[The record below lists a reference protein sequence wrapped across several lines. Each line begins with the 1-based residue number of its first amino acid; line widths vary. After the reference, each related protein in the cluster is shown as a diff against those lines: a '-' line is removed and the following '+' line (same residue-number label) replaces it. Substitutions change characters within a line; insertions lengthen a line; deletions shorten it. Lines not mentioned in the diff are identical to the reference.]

1 MMKRL
6 ILAFCTVLLLC
17 GCAGNVEPDTGPV
30 TQITTLPETTGIYA
44 QGSLVEEQTAGA
56 VKMFDLPD
64 ANYIWLAGVG
74 EHIFLASEDE
84 TGGITLTVYTGDECT
99 LYASCA
105 APESMKKDCRWSA
118 TYNGI
123 AYYDAEGNQAVVLDS
138 RLAGEKTY
146 PLPELD
152 GLPLFSADGG
162 TVYYCKGN
170 QIRAYDLDSGI
181 DRLIRS
187 HACASQTL
195 LYSAFNGKLLCCQL
209 TDDAGKTQVAYVLS
223 ETGETVNKDQNL
235 TQLFTLDES
244 YLALRTE
251 GVLQQR
257 IFGTR
262 GEQPAQLR
270 LSQNSSVFSAL
281 SAGGAVEYSAEDK
294 TLHLR
299 FYDLSTG
306 MLTGQ
311 ESLPNVGEPCL
322 MLDHK
327 ATKSVWFVA
336 LDPETGEQALFRWD
350 PRKSSA
356 EDETVYSTPWYN
368 ATSPDKE
375 GLNAVQD
382 RVDALNKAHGI
393 DIRIWS
399 EAVEDPGSL
408 VLEAEHQPDAIAMCL
423 DALEPV
429 LNTYPEK
436 FLYRSV
442 NRWLHIS
449 IVRSISGEITGT
461 QYWHDGDAYI
471 VLSVGCDVADVFS
484 KGMGYVVDSHVLG
497 NSPLVDDWD
506 QLNPEGFV
514 YGEALNQQLLEGDTR
529 AFVDEKSMESVIED
543 RSRIFWQ
550 AMKPDNAQVFASS
563 VMQSKLRQL
572 CLGIRDAWRL
582 EKKTD
587 VYQWEQYL
595 TESVAY
601 QG

>member
-1 MMKRL
+1 MKRM
-6 ILAFCTVLLLC
+6 ILAICALILLC
-17 GCAGNVEPDTGPV
+17 GCAGNVEPDTGPA
-30 TQITTLPETTGIYA
+30 TQITTLPETTGIYIRYS
-44 QGSLVEEQTAGA
+44 QVEEQTAGA

-64 ANYIWLAGVG
+64 SNYIWLAGVG
-74 EHIFLASEDE
+74 EHIVLASEGE
-84 TGGITLTVYTGDECT
+84 TGGITLMVYTGEECT
-99 LYASCA
+99 VYASCT

-123 AYYDAEGNQAVVLDS
+123 VYYDAEGNQAVVLDS
-138 RLAGEKTY
+138 RLTGEKAY

-152 GLPLFSADGG
+152 GLPLFSIDGG
-162 TVYYCKGN
+162 SVYYCKGN

-187 HACASQTL
+187 HSCISQTL
-195 LYSAFNGKLLCCQL
+195 LYSAFNDKLLCCEL
-209 TDDAGKTQVAYVLS
+209 TDEAGQTQVVYVS
-223 ETGETVNKDQNL
+223 SQTGETVNKDQNL
-235 TQLFTLDES
+235 TQLFTLNES

-251 GVLQQR
+251 GVMQQR
-257 IFGTR
+257 IFGVR

-270 LSQNSSVFSAL
+270 LPQNTSVFSAL
-281 SAGGAVEYSAEDK
+281 SAGGAVEYGAEGQ
-294 TLHLR
+294 TLQLR
-299 FYDLSTG
+299 FYDLSSG

-311 ESLPNVGEPCL
+311 ESLIKVGMPVL

-336 LDPETGEQALFRWD
+336 SDPETGEQALFRWD

-356 EDETVYSTPWYN
+356 QDETVYSTPWYN
-368 ATSPDKE
+368 ASNPDQE
-375 GLNAVQD
+375 GLGAVQD
-382 RVDALNKAHGI
+382 RVDALNKTHGI

-399 EAVEDPGSL
+399 KAVKEPGGL
-408 VLEAEHQPDAIAMCL
+408 ALEAEHQPDAITMCL

-442 NRWLHIS
+442 NRKLHIS

-461 QYWHDGDAYI
+461 QYWYDGDAYI
-471 VLSVGCDVADVFS
+471 VLSVGCDVADVFT

-497 NSPLVDDWD
+497 NSPLVDDWE

-514 YGEALNQQLLEGDTR
+514 YAETSNQQHLEGDAR
-529 AFVDEKSMESVIED
+529 AFVDEASMESVNED

-550 AMKPDNAQVFASS
+550 AMKPDNAQVFASP

-587 VYQWEQYL
+587 VYRWEQYL
-595 TESVAY
+595 VESVAY